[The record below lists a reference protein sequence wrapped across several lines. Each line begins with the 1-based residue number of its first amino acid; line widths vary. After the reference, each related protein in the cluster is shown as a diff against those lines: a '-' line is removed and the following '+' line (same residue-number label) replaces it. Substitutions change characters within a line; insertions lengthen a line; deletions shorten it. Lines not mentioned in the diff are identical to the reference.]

1 MTELE
6 KLKGEE
12 YVEMVS
18 GNIKRRVSKI
28 ARPFYNL
35 MITESNQE
43 TGLKVTFSLV
53 AKVWGLPILYLLFS
67 ILFLGYFIGIGFIEE
82 TYLGLLYEFKETMS
96 RAKNPVSEECFFNK
110 AK

>member
-1 MTELE
+1 MTELK

-12 YVEMVS
+12 YVKKVS
-18 GNIKRRVSKI
+18 RNIRGGVPKLV
-28 ARPFYNL
+28 RPLYNL
-35 MITESNQE
+35 KITEESQE

-53 AKVWGLPILYLLFS
+53 AKVWGLPILYSLFS